1 MSKFLIPVVPARSEG
16 VKEQYVEGKVYVGY
30 NSVHKLCQ
38 NAAAEILQSVG
49 KPDVIVA
56 IGGGGFIPARQI
68 RTFLRQKGEKNIP
81 IQAIGLSLYEDLGTG
96 TDAIGKEVV
105 RTQWLDFSALEKNF
119 DSLIGKNIL
128 IVDEVDDTRTT
139 LHYALKELYKDI
151 NQKAISLGK
160 TMDDTKF
167 SIYVVH
173 NKLKEKRAELDSN
186 LMNGGIYVAGQNVE
200 DKWIAYPWES
210 TDIDTHTQF
219 AIEQGNN

>member
-1 MSKFLIPVVPARSEG
+1 MAEFIIPIEPPRAEG
-16 VKEQYVEGKVYVGY
+16 PKEEFVDHKVYVGY
-30 NSVHKLCQ
+30 NSVHKFCQ
-38 NAAAEILQSVG
+38 NAAAEILAKVG

-96 TDAIGKEVV
+96 EDSIGKEVV

-139 LHYALKELYKDI
+139 LHYALKELHKDI
-151 NQKAISLGK
+151 AEKAQSLGK
-160 TMDDTKF
+160 SMDNTKF
-167 SIYVVH
+167 SIFVVH
-173 NKLKEKRAELDSN
+173 NKLKEKHAELDVEA
-186 LMNGGIYVAGQNVE
+186 MNGGIYVAGQNVE

-210 TDIDTHTQF
+210 ADIDTHTEF
-219 AIEQGNN
+219 AIKQGNN

>member
-1 MSKFLIPVVPARSEG
+1 MSQYLVPVVPKRAAG
-16 VKEQYVEGKVYVGY
+16 PQEQFVPEKVYVGY
-30 NSVHKLCQ
+30 NSVHKYCQ
-38 NAAAEILQSVG
+38 NAAAEILATVG

-96 TDAIGKEVV
+96 EDSIGKEVV

-139 LHYALKELYKDI
+139 LHYALKELHKDI
-151 NQKAISLGK
+151 SEKAHLLGK
-160 TMDDTKF
+160 SMDQTKF

-173 NKLKEKRAELDSN
+173 NKLKEKRAELDTA
-186 LMNGGIYVAGQNVE
+186 LMNGGIYVAGENVE

-210 TDIDTHTQF
+210 SDIDTHTQF
-219 AIEQGNN
+219 AIKQGNN